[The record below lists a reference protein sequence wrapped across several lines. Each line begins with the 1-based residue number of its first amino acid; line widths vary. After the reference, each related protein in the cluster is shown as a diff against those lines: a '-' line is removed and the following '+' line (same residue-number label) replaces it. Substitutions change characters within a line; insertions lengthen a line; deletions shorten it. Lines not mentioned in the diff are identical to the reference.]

1 MRTTILL
8 FAFLTFFLQ
17 VKSQDSEVE
26 IYLMQNNSI
35 VQGKLLQSSD
45 DSIRIMV
52 DSVTTLAFAKSE
64 LEGKELPVSKEV
76 NKFRKKL
83 MRNESKEIRNSFP
96 GIYQI
101 RNRETTKGKI
111 MVGITSLGL
120 IGLISSGVV
129 FVVILTTIPGLYGTL
144 VALVKSLIVFATST
158 AFLGVSSGWSTGDK
172 FKTIEKKVKNRY
184 YYRGKFTSS
193 NPIPQYEL
201 SWKH

>member
-35 VQGKLLQSSD
+35 VKGKLLQSSD
-45 DSIRIMV
+45 DSVRIMV
-52 DSVTTLAFAKSE
+52 DSVTTLAFAKSD

-101 RNRETTKGKI
+101 RNGETTKGKI

-184 YYRGKFTSS
+184 YYRGKFTSR
-193 NPIPQYEL
+193 NPVLADIL
-201 SWKH
+201 NFN

>member
-1 MRTTILL
+1 MKTTMLL
-8 FAFLTFFLQ
+8 FTFLTFFLQ
-17 VKSQDSEVE
+17 VKSQNSDVE

-35 VQGKLLQSSD
+35 VKGKLLQSSN
-45 DSIRIMV
+45 DSVRIMV

-83 MRNESKEIRNSFP
+83 MRNESIEIRNSFP

-101 RNRETTKGKI
+101 RNGETSKGKI
-111 MVGITSLGL
+111 MFGITTLGL

-129 FVVILTTIPGLYGTL
+129 FVAILTTVPGLYGVL
-144 VALVKSLIVFATST
+144 VAFSNSIIIFATSSGL
-158 AFLGVSSGWSTGDK
+158 LGVGSGWSTGDK

-184 YYRGKFTSS
+184 YYRGILSS
-193 NPIPQYEL
+193 GNSILQTN
-201 SWKH
+201 